1 MTKCF
6 CRLLAVLLLLASLL
20 GGCSDKTAGQVFR
33 LDILSEPS
41 SIDPQTASSDE
52 QYLILLNT
60 MEGLLKMDENQT
72 PTEAAAESYAV
83 SADGLTY
90 TFLLRKD
97 MLWSDGKT
105 PVTAYDFQFA
115 FQRLFDLPLSISPA
129 SADHPQP
136 CPARA
141 VSRIS
146 ALPPRMTIRWSFLW
160 NI

>member
-1 MTKCF
+1 MTKRF

-83 SADGLTY
+83 SADGLT
-90 TFLLRKD
+90 
-97 MLWSDGKT
+97 
-105 PVTAYDFQFA
+105 
-115 FQRLFDLPLSISPA
+115 
-129 SADHPQP
+129 
-136 CPARA
+136 
-141 VSRIS
+141 
-146 ALPPRMTIRWSFLW
+146 
-160 NI
+160 